1 MKRVVLSIAGTVIG
15 LVALLDFKTHGHPIA
30 GALPAAGLPGASSS
44 TSVSAPQST
53 GTSAPPQPGGASSSA
68 KSTAAAATKTL
79 TGSAV
84 ETQYGIVQVQVTVSG
99 SRITNVRFL
108 QLTAYDQRSADING
122 QAAPILL
129 QETLSAQ
136 SSQID
141 TVSGASYTSDGYVQS
156 LQSALDQVGLK

>member
-30 GALPAAGLPGASSS
+30 GALPAAGLPGASTS
-44 TSVSAPQST
+44 TSVPQST
-53 GTSAPPQPGGASSSA
+53 ATSAPPHPGSTRTSA
-68 KSTAAAATKTL
+68 KSTAASATKTL

-84 ETQYGIVQVQVTVSG
+84 ETQYGIVQVQVTVNG

-108 QLTAYDQRSADING
+108 QLTAYDQRSADINS

-141 TVSGASYTSDGYVQS
+141 TVSGASYTSEGYVQS
-156 LQSALDQVGLK
+156 LQSALDQVGIK

>member
-30 GALPAAGLPGASSS
+30 GALPAAGLPGASTS
-44 TSVSAPQST
+44 TSAPQST
-53 GTSAPPQPGGASSSA
+53 ATSAPPHPGSTRTSA
-68 KSTAAAATKTL
+68 KSTAASATKTL

-84 ETQYGIVQVQVTVSG
+84 ETQYGIVQVQVTVNG

-108 QLTAYDQRSADING
+108 QLTAYDQRSADINS

-141 TVSGASYTSDGYVQS
+141 TVSGASYTSEGYVQS
-156 LQSALDQVGLK
+156 LQSALDQVGIK